1 MDFVSFDQGIQK
13 GSKNCHT
20 GKLIA
25 CGCTFILRRMPLT
38 IFLEREIGELG
49 MKRGKW
55 GVKFPHPFTSMVGKL
70 GKKYAFKE

>member
-1 MDFVSFDQGIQK
+1 MIVYG
-13 GSKNCHT
+13 G
-20 GKLIA
+20 
-25 CGCTFILRRMPLT
+25 TFILRRMPLT